1 MIIQSSLC
9 FISVS
14 LPVLLTI
21 CERVLFCSAS
31 RCVSVGSVRPTKCS
45 DLLQVKNT
53 MFEFWGW
60 YFIIYIT
67 WMKLRTKSTQGLGT
81 VWCNVSLGTDR
92 LPRRSSTNKQICH
105 VYYVSQ
111 NCSWKEESV
120 VLFVLSVSLLYYL
133 VGCWTSNGIQ
143 CLPWQLR
150 YTDTK
155 QFNVEEIICETVWME
170 SHWRAVWNMGS
181 AAI

>member
-92 LPRRSSTNKQICH
+92 LPRRSSTNKQIGP
-105 VYYVSQ
+105 YVTFIMWVRIVRGRKSLLFSL
-111 NCSWKEESV
+111 CCLCRCYTILSV
-120 VLFVLSVSLLYYL
+120 VEPRTEYSVYRDS
-133 VGCWTSNGIQ
+133 
-143 CLPWQLR
+143 
-150 YTDTK
+150 
-155 QFNVEEIICETVWME
+155 
-170 SHWRAVWNMGS
+170 
-181 AAI
+181 